1 MFIFVLFSRQ
11 NGKRQEDKE
20 AENLKDRT
28 VCEKVTL
35 EQRPAESGG
44 VSCTPVR
51 ERYSRRWEQ
60 QMQRL

>member
-35 EQRPAESGG
+35 EQRPAKVGE
-44 VSCTPVR
+44 
-51 ERYSRRWEQ
+51 Y
-60 QMQRL
+60 LAHL